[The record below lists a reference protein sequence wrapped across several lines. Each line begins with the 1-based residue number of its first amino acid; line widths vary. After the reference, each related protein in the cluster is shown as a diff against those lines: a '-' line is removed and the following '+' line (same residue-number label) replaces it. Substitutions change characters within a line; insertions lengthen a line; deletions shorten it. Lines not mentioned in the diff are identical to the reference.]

1 MAGAAARNNH
11 WNARRVA
18 TRHTPT
24 TPPTTAMLDGSLEE
38 IIPEPEFASVLGP
51 HTDGLFRF
59 ANTHS
64 GGGGR
69 ELGKGDLIRLVNLAE
84 ALESFLDDHGARYN
98 QTFHDF
104 TELVA
109 STRGIALAGF
119 SVAHLKSRLSSYGA
133 QASMEDKESSELEAA
148 VEKTNAFLGRA
159 IGNLLEA
166 SRQEAAERG
175 VSVTAEG
182 EPHGPPSNTAS
193 GGGELL
199 RRLLPRNVGQT
210 EPENEEQKVAEVVS
224 KYLQACAMLEDISIR
239 NIAADDEREKFL
251 RRACTEEQAR
261 VYEAT
266 VHNLQSAYDT
276 YIKNTVLER
285 EDGRLGRLRGHIST
299 ALHMLEAVT
308 HLVHFVERHESG
320 VRSDRAEERIANLVV
335 RTEVRELTLN
345 ALLFWANRTMQ
356 SGRSLADDLLPSY
369 TNVQI
374 LEVELSED
382 VELHARPAALIV
394 GIVNRYGTPV
404 ELEVAGTR
412 CNAGSILELMITIG
426 SNADARRFRFRG
438 DETPLADIARLF
450 ECSLGESG
458 LEDLPPE
465 LAYLRA

>member
-1 MAGAAARNNH
+1 
-11 WNARRVA
+11 
-18 TRHTPT
+18 
-24 TPPTTAMLDGSLEE
+24 MLDGSLEE
-38 IIPEPEFASVLGP
+38 IVPETEFARVLGP
-51 HTDGLFRF
+51 RSEALFRF
-59 ANTHS
+59 ANSHVAEAAA
-64 GGGGR
+64 GF
-69 ELGKGDLIRLVNLAE
+69 GKGELIRLVNLAD

-109 STRGIALAGF
+109 STRGIALARF
-119 SVAHLKSRLSSYGA
+119 SVAHLRSRLADYGA
-133 QASMEDKESSELEAA
+133 KESMEIKEAQELEAA
-148 VEKTNAFLGRA
+148 ISETDLFLAGA
-159 IGNLLEA
+159 TGNLLA
-166 SRQEAAERG
+166 AARQEASERG
-175 VSVTAEG
+175 VSVTAEC
-182 EPHGPPSNTAS
+182 EPQGPEWS
-193 GGGELL
+193 GGNGGADLF
-199 RRLLPRNVGQT
+199 RRRLPRNVGQT

-224 KYLQACAMLEDISIR
+224 KYLQASAMLEDVSIR
-239 NIAADDEREKFL
+239 KINAEDDREKFL

-276 YIKNTVLER
+276 HIKNTVLER
-285 EDGRLGRLRGHIST
+285 EDERLGRLRGHIST
-299 ALHMLEAVT
+299 ALHLLEAVT
-308 HLVHFVERHESG
+308 QLVHFVERHESG
-320 VRSDRAEERIANLVV
+320 VRSDRAEERITHLVP
-335 RTEVRELTLN
+335 RSEVRELTLN

-356 SGRSLADDLLPSY
+356 SGRGLAEDLLPSY

-374 LEVELSED
+374 LEVELPAE

-450 ECSLGESG
+450 GCGLGESG

-465 LAYLRA
+465 LSYLRG